1 MRVRK
6 LGLLICA
13 LLGLAVIASA
23 QMPMPKPAPEL
34 KQLDWMAGQWK
45 LDGDAR
51 PGPMGPGGKWT
62 MTEDIHW
69 MQGGF
74 FLVSHSKFSGAGM
87 GDGSGISIMGYDTD
101 AKKFTYNEFN
111 SWGEAGKSMGTVDGK
126 TWTWLGEDP
135 KMGKGRFIMNVTS
148 PTSYTMQYDMS
159 QDGTN
164 WTTVMTG
171 TATKVK

>member
-1 MRVRK
+1 MRITRLVAA
-6 LGLLICA
+6 LVLLI
-13 LLGLAVIASA
+13 GASVMVFG
-23 QMPMPKPAPEL
+23 QMEAPKPAPEL
-34 KQLDWMAGQWK
+34 KQMDWMVGSWK
-45 LDGDAR
+45 LQGEAK

-87 GDGSGISIMGYDTD
+87 GEGSGISIMGYDTD

-126 TWTWLGEDP
+126 TWTWLGED
-135 KMGKGRFIMNVTS
+135 KMGKGKFIMNLTS

-159 QDGTN
+159 KDGNT

-171 TATKVK
+171 TATKAK

>member
-1 MRVRK
+1 MRAQK
-6 LGLLICA
+6 LGLLILL
-13 LLGLAVIASA
+13 LLGLTVIASA
-23 QMPMPKPAPEL
+23 QMPMPKPGPEL
-34 KQLDWMAGQWK
+34 KQLDWMAGKWNMG
-45 LDGDAR
+45 GDTK

-74 FLVSHSKFSGAGM
+74 FLVSHSKFSGGGM
-87 GDGSGISIMGYDTD
+87 GEGSGVSIMGYDAD

-111 SWGEAGKSMGTVDGK
+111 SWGEAGKSLGTVDGK
-126 TWTWLGEDP
+126 TWTWLGEDT
-135 KMGKGRFIMNVTS
+135 KMGKGRFIMTVTS

-159 QDGTN
+159 KDGNT

-171 TATKVK
+171 TATKVQ

>member
-1 MRVRK
+1 MRIPK
-6 LGLLICA
+6 LGLLICV
-13 LLGLAVIASA
+13 LLGLTVIASA

-34 KQLDWMAGQWK
+34 KQMDWMVGHWK
-45 LDGDAR
+45 LDGEAK

-87 GDGSGISIMGYDTD
+87 GEGSGISIMGYDTD

-111 SWGEAGKSMGTVDGK
+111 SWGEAGKSLGTVDGK

-135 KMGKGRFIMNVTS
+135 KMGKGKFIMNVTS

-159 QDGTN
+159 KDGTT

-171 TATKVK
+171 TATKEK

>member
-1 MRVRK
+1 MRVQK
-6 LGLLICA
+6 LGLLILL

-34 KQLDWMAGQWK
+34 KQMDWMAGKWK
-45 LDGDAR
+45 LDGDTK
-51 PGPMGPGGKWT
+51 PSPMGPGGKWT

-69 MQGGF
+69 MEGGF
-74 FLVSHSKFSGAGM
+74 FLVSHSKFSGGGM
-87 GDGSGISIMGYDTD
+87 GEGSSISIMGYDTD

-111 SWGEAGKSMGTVDGK
+111 SWGEAGKSMGTADGK
-126 TWTWLGEDP
+126 TWTWLGEDT
-135 KMGKGRFIMNVTS
+135 KMGKGRFIMTVTS
-148 PTSYTMQYDMS
+148 PTSYTLQYDMS
-159 QDGTN
+159 QDGSK

>member
-1 MRVRK
+1 M
-6 LGLLICA
+6 
-13 LLGLAVIASA
+13 
-23 QMPMPKPAPEL
+23 
-34 KQLDWMAGQWK
+34 DWMVGRWK
-45 LDGDAR
+45 LEGDAK

-62 MTEDIHW
+62 MTERIDW

-74 FLVSHSKFSGAGM
+74 FLVSHNEFSGAGM
-87 GDGSGISIMGYDTD
+87 GDGSAISILGYDTD

-111 SWGEAGKSMGTVDGK
+111 SWGEAGKSLGTVDGK

-159 QDGTN
+159 KDGEN